1 MKVLSAKS
9 LRVTLAL
16 RLAALYVAA
25 TALAVGILIFQAYET
40 ADSLNDRELGLR
52 AADLAR
58 YVTVDSA
65 GTTRLDLPPQLA
77 ASYQAAGE
85 ADIFVVR
92 RNAETVLAA
101 SPPNFGEVVVKWPTG
116 TDDPSYFRLRNFGS
130 AGREYYGLTVVQNS
144 AAGPLSISVAHAADA
159 DVLVDSLL
167 REFVMDI
174 GWLIP
179 LMVGVTLLVGVWAI
193 QSAFKPIAEISQMAA
208 TITPGAMSVRL
219 PEKNLPSEIT
229 PLVGAVNRALDRLE
243 EGFDLQRQFTANAAH
258 ELRTPL
264 AIVTAALDTVDGNSE
279 ITKIKA
285 DVARMNRLVDQLLR
299 VARLDALVL
308 DVADRVDLNEV
319 AADVVGN
326 VAPWALARSKA
337 IAFNGADKPVVIKGN
352 RFAIEDSIRNLIE
365 NAVVHSPI
373 GGEVVVSTQAGGS
386 VSIADR
392 GPGIPAQQRGRI
404 FDRFWRGKGGSTGAG
419 LGLAIVAGTMK
430 AHHGSISV
438 DDNPGGGMVFTL
450 RFADSWEPSKQRPIG
465 EAGPNSL
472 DDALA

>member
-9 LRVTLAL
+9 LRATLAL

-25 TALAVGILIFQAYET
+25 TAIAVGILIFQAYET

-179 LMVGVTLLVGVWAI
+179 LMVGSRCWSVCGQFRAP
-193 QSAFKPIAEISQMAA
+193 SNPSQRYRRW
-208 TITPGAMSVRL
+208 PRRL
-219 PEKNLPSEIT
+219 PLGRCRSGYRRRT
-229 PLVGAVNRALDRLE
+229 CRAKSR
-243 EGFDLQRQFTANAAH
+243 RW
-258 ELRTPL
+258 
-264 AIVTAALDTVDGNSE
+264 S
-279 ITKIKA
+279 
-285 DVARMNRLVDQLLR
+285 
-299 VARLDALVL
+299 
-308 DVADRVDLNEV
+308 
-319 AADVVGN
+319 
-326 VAPWALARSKA
+326 AP
-337 IAFNGADKPVVIKGN
+337 
-352 RFAIEDSIRNLIE
+352 
-365 NAVVHSPI
+365 
-373 GGEVVVSTQAGGS
+373 
-386 VSIADR
+386 
-392 GPGIPAQQRGRI
+392 
-404 FDRFWRGKGGSTGAG
+404 
-419 LGLAIVAGTMK
+419 
-430 AHHGSISV
+430 
-438 DDNPGGGMVFTL
+438 
-450 RFADSWEPSKQRPIG
+450 
-465 EAGPNSL
+465 
-472 DDALA
+472 